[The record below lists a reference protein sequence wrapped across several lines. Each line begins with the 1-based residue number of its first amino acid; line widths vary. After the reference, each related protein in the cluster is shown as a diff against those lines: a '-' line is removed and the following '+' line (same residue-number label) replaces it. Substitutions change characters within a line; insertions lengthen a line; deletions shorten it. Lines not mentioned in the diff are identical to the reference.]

1 MTTVKKVTIP
11 KPVFLKTPSDFTRF
25 EETLRTVCEK
35 YLSLDWDWTFKVGGK
50 VQKKIEEGDS
60 ESDCLKIIY
69 EKEENVNIHLS
80 EISSD
85 DGPKGPSGKIF
96 SDATGK
102 ISKSV
107 LDALGKRGWELEKM
121 MKNEEKFFSIKKNTY
136 EDKDLLSVR
145 KEIWDWCEMCRR
157 RREKFILYT
166 FNS

>member
-50 VQKKIEEGDS
+50 VQKKIEEGDK

-69 EKEENVNIHLS
+69 EKKEE
-80 EISSD
+80 
-85 DGPKGPSGKIF
+85 K
-96 SDATGK
+96 K

-107 LDALGKRGWELEKM
+107 LDALRKRGWELEKI
-121 MKNEEKFFSIKKNTY
+121 MKNEEKFFSIKKNT
-136 EDKDLLSVR
+136 
-145 KEIWDWCEMCRR
+145 RR
-157 RREKFILYT
+157 HEF
-166 FNS
+166 F